1 MQGGCDNSSV
11 KIAPKPP
18 LPPLQ
23 DALDRITENT
33 RALVQAERLAIS
45 EQASEELFAT
55 GIEDRILAAGAPM
68 PEFTLPDALTGKPVH
83 STDLLALGPLVVK
96 FFRGRW
102 CPYCITELEHW
113 REVHAEVRALGAFF
127 IAISPQTQRHNDFT
141 LQQLHL
147 PFPILSDTGAE
158 LAEKFGIA
166 YSVPDAQRAYYKG
179 ILVNIPFVNSGAM
192 YKDAPESSWRLPL
205 PAVFVVGQDGTI
217 AFSEGHADFR
227 VRPEPADVME
237 ALAGLVPSSHPSS
250 SQ

>member
-1 MQGGCDNSSV
+1 METRDNRCV
-11 KIAPKPP
+11 KTIPRTT

-33 RALVQAERLAIS
+33 RALVQAERLAVS

-55 GIEDRILAAGAPM
+55 GIEDRILAPGAAM
-68 PEFTLPDALTGKPVH
+68 PEFTLPDAMTGKPVH
-83 STDLLALGPLVVK
+83 STDLLALGPLVIK

-113 REVHAEVRALGAFF
+113 REVHAEVRTRGAFLV
-127 IAISPQTQRHNDFT
+127 AISPQTQRHNDFT
-141 LQQLHL
+141 LQQLRL
-147 PFPILSDTGAE
+147 PFPILSDAGAA

-166 YSVPDAQRAYYKG
+166 YSVPAAQRDYYKG
-179 ILVNIPFVNSGAM
+179 ILVNIPFVNSGVM

-217 AFSEGHADFR
+217 VFSEGHADFR
-227 VRPEPADVME
+227 VRPEPGDVME
-237 ALAGLVPSSHPSS
+237 ALAAVVPSSRPSS
-250 SQ
+250 PR